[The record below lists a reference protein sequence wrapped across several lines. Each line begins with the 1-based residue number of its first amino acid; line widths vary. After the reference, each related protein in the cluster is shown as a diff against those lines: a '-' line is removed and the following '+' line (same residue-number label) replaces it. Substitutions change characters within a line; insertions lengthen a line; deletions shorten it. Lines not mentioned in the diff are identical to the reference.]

1 MTLTPGIARFV
12 GMALAKGM
20 SDQVPAP
27 TNIDRRGAGI
37 SCRGEQG
44 KSSEISDLPS
54 RHASEV
60 AVKPIFFMSR
70 HICANLML

>member
-1 MTLTPGIARFV
+1 MVSEGFLV
-12 GMALAKGM
+12 GAE
-20 SDQVPAP
+20 
-27 TNIDRRGAGI
+27 I

-44 KSSEISDLPS
+44 KSSEISDLPL